1 MNVSCLRA
9 VEKMVKTPRLKSHS
23 IIIQALAAISLTT
36 PAWADEQDTLNFS
49 VGAGVTFEDNLF
61 RLPDSANTRQSL
73 GKSQRS
79 DRVLVTNAG
88 IKIDKPYSL
97 QRFQVDLNLIDNRYD
112 TYSYLDYTAFNY
124 RAAWLWQLTPNI
136 KGTLSAD
143 QQQVLNSFSEFRDFN
158 NQLNR
163 RRSIQT
169 NENRIFD
176 IDALVGGGWHL
187 LGGVS
192 ELRSRNSI
200 TFNAVG
206 DFIQTGA
213 NIGVK
218 YVAPSENSIAL
229 IQRAY
234 NGDYQGRVADA
245 PSQLDSGFKQ
255 RETEALLQWR
265 LTGKSL
271 IDAKLGYV
279 DREHDNFSSR
289 DYDGVTG
296 RLAYNWQP
304 TGKLGII
311 TSISHNLYSFQQAI
325 NSYYVADTFAITPTW
340 QVTAKTSLSM
350 RYDISH
356 RDYRAAVVPVTEHRN
371 DKVQSLTLSADW
383 QPTRTITVT
392 GALRHEMRNSSFDDP
407 NAFGGDLDYDAN
419 TATIN
424 VQLLF

>member
-1 MNVSCLRA
+1 M
-9 VEKMVKTPRLKSHS
+9 KTKRLKSHR
-23 IIIQALAAISLTT
+23 IVT
-36 PAWADEQDTLNFS
+36 PALFTFSLVTLSLASPALADEQDALNFS
-49 VGAGVTFEDNLF
+49 AGAVVTFDDNLF
-61 RLPDSANTRQSL
+61 RLPDSADTRQSL

-79 DRVLVTNAG
+79 DRILITNAG

-97 QRFQVDLNLIDNRYD
+97 QRFQVDLNVVDNRYD
-112 TYSYLDYTAFNY
+112 TYSYLDYTALNY

-143 QQQVLNSFSEFRDFN
+143 QQQVLNSFSEFLGFEN
-158 NQLNR
+158 ESII

-176 IDALVGGGWHL
+176 VDALVGGGWHL

-192 ELRSRNSI
+192 ELRSRNSVS
-200 TFNAVG
+200 FNAVG

-213 NIGVK
+213 NIGIK

-234 NGDYQGRVADA
+234 NGEYQGRVADA
-245 PSQLDSGFKQ
+245 TSQLDSGFKQ
-255 RETEALLQWR
+255 RETEVQVQWR

-289 DYDGVTG
+289 DYDGVTS
-296 RLAYNWQP
+296 RLAYRWQP

-311 TSISHNLYSFQQAI
+311 TSLSRNIYSFQQAA
-325 NSYYVADTFAITPTW
+325 NSYYVADTFAINPIW
-340 QVTAKTSLSM
+340 DITAKTSLSM
-350 RYDISH
+350 RYDFSQ
-356 RDYRAAVVPVTEHRN
+356 RDYRGAVVAIAKNRE
-371 DKVQSLTLSADW
+371 DDVQSLMISADW
-383 QPTRTITVT
+383 KPTRTIKVT
-392 GALRHEMRNSSFDDP
+392 ASLRREMRSSTFNSPNSSF
-407 NAFGGDLDYDAN
+407 GDLEYDAN
-419 TATIN
+419 SATIGA
-424 VQLLF
+424 QLLF

>member
-1 MNVSCLRA
+1 MIR
-9 VEKMVKTPRLKSHS
+9 TPRLKSHS
-23 IIIQALAAISLTT
+23 IVIQALLAISLST
-36 PAWADEQDTLNFS
+36 PAWADEQDALNFS
-49 VGAGVTFEDNLF
+49 VGAGVTFDDNLF

-73 GKSQRS
+73 GKSKRS
-79 DRVLVTNAG
+79 DRVLTTNAG

-97 QRFQVDLNLIDNRYD
+97 QRFQLDLNVIDNRYD

-143 QQQVLNSFSEFRDFN
+143 QQQILNSFAEFRDFN
-158 NQLNR
+158 NQINR

-176 IDALVGGGWHL
+176 IDALIGGGWHL

-192 ELRSRNSI
+192 ETRSRNSV

-206 DFIQTGA
+206 DYVQTGA
-213 NIGVK
+213 NVGVK
-218 YVAPSENSIAL
+218 YVFPSENSIAL

-245 PSQLDSGFKQ
+245 PSQLDTGFKQ
-255 RETEALLQWR
+255 RETEAQLQWR

-289 DYDGVTG
+289 DYDGFTS
-296 RLAYNWQP
+296 RLAYKWQP

-311 TSISHNLYSFQQAI
+311 TSLSRNIYSYQQAA

-340 QVTAKTSLSM
+340 YITAKTSLSM
-350 RYDISH
+350 RYDFSQ
-356 RDYRAAVVPVTEHRN
+356 RDYRGAVIPVAEHREDN
-371 DKVQSLTLSADW
+371 VQSLMLSADW
-383 QPTRTITVT
+383 KPTRTIRVT
-392 GALRHEMRNSSFDDP
+392 GSLRHEMRSSSFNDP
-407 NAFGGDLDYDAN
+407 NAFGGDLEYDSN
-419 TATIN
+419 IATIGA
-424 VQLLF
+424 QLLF

>member
-1 MNVSCLRA
+1 MI
-9 VEKMVKTPRLKSHS
+9 KIRLKPHS
-23 IIIQALAAISLTT
+23 IVIQALVTLSLSS
-36 PAWADEQDTLNFS
+36 PALADEQDALNFS
-49 VGAGVTFEDNLF
+49 LGAGVMFDDNLF
-61 RLPDSANTRQSL
+61 RLPGAE
-73 GKSQRS
+73 KS
-79 DRVLVTNAG
+79 DRILTTNAG

-97 QRFQVDLNLIDNRYD
+97 QRFQVDANAVDNRYD
-112 TYSYLDYTAFNY
+112 NYSYLDYTAFNY
-124 RAAWLWQLTPNI
+124 RAAWLWQLTPGI

-143 QQQVLNSFSEFRDFN
+143 QQQVLNSFSEFRNFN
-158 NQLNR
+158 NQLETA
-163 RRSIQT
+163 RSIQT
-169 NENRIFD
+169 NQNRIFD
-176 IDALVGGGWHL
+176 VDATIGGGWHL

-206 DFIQTGA
+206 DFKQAGA
-213 NIGVK
+213 NIGIK

-234 NGDYQGRVADA
+234 NGTYQGRVADV

-255 RETEALLQWR
+255 RETEAQLQWR

-289 DYDGVTG
+289 DYDGVTS

-311 TSISHNLYSFQQAI
+311 TSVSRNLYSYQQAA
-325 NSYYVADTFAITPTW
+325 NSYYVADTFAINPIW

-350 RYDISH
+350 RYDFSH
-356 RDYRAAVVPVTEHRN
+356 RDYRGAVAPVTERRKDN
-371 DKVQSLTLSADW
+371 VQALMFSAEW
-383 QPTRTITVT
+383 QPLRTVTVT
-392 GALRHEMRNSSFDDP
+392 GALRHEMRSSSFNDQ
-407 NAFGGDLDYDAN
+407 NAAGGDLEYDAN
-419 TATIN
+419 SATISA
-424 VQLLF
+424 QLLF

>member
-1 MNVSCLRA
+1 MI
-9 VEKMVKTPRLKSHS
+9 KTRLKFHS
-23 IIIQALAAISLTT
+23 IVIQTLVTVSLSS
-36 PAWADEQDTLNFS
+36 PAWADDKDDINFS
-49 VGAGVTFEDNLF
+49 AGAGVVFDDNLF
-61 RLPDSANTRQSL
+61 RLPDSANTRQAL

-79 DRVLVTNAG
+79 DRILTTNAG

-176 IDALVGGGWHL
+176 IDANIGGGWHL

-192 ELRSRNSI
+192 ELRSRNSVA
-200 TFNAVG
+200 FNAVG

-213 NIGVK
+213 NAGIK
-218 YVAPSENSIAL
+218 YVFPSENSIAL
-229 IQRAY
+229 IQRAF
-234 NGDYQGRVADA
+234 NGDYQGRSADA
-245 PSQLDSGFKQ
+245 VTQLDSGFKQ
-255 RETEALLQWR
+255 RETEAQLHWR
-265 LTGKSL
+265 LSGKSL

-289 DYDGVTG
+289 DYDGVTS
-296 RLAYNWQP
+296 RLAYNWLP
-304 TGKLGII
+304 TGKLGVT
-311 TSISHNLYSFQQAI
+311 TSLSRNLYSFQQSI
-325 NSYYVADTFAITPTW
+325 NSYYVADTFAVSPIW
-340 QVTAKTSLSM
+340 HMSEKTSLTL
-350 RYDISH
+350 RYDFSH
-356 RDYRAAVVPVTEHRN
+356 RDYRGAVVTVTERRKDN
-371 DKVQSLTLSADW
+371 VQSLMLSADW
-383 QPTRTITVT
+383 KPLRTVTVT
-392 GALRHEMRNSSFDDP
+392 GALRHEMRSSSFNDS
-407 NAFGGDLDYDAN
+407 NATGGDLEYDTN
-419 TATIN
+419 SATISA
-424 VQLLF
+424 QLLF